1 MKNFGKL
8 VTLKT
13 FKSIMFMYNLMSP
26 LYKQMIFFQAQNGFD
41 ELRRYVKQGSDF
53 SKELA
58 VILQER

>member
-1 MKNFGKL
+1 
-8 VTLKT
+8 
-13 FKSIMFMYNLMSP
+13 MY
-26 LYKQMIFFQAQNGFD
+26 IFLLLQAQHGFD